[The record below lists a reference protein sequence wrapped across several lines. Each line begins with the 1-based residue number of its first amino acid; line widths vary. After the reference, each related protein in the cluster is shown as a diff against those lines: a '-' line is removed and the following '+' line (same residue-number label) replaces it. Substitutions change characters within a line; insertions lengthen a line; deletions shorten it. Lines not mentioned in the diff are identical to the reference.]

1 MAGIDNIVNQILQ
14 EAAQK
19 AEGLIA
25 QGQEKA
31 GEIAKQAQA
40 EADKLKETSLQAAR
54 KGVKDLEERAKSQS
68 ALRRR
73 QALLGAKQEIIDEII
88 DKAYKKLETQDD
100 AEYFS
105 MVAALAEK
113 AARSGDGEICFNSED
128 LERIPADFAAK
139 LDKIAAAKGGS
150 LKISKSPAKI
160 RSGFILSYGGI
171 EENCTLDAIFAEK
184 KEALRDLVNSIL
196 W

>member
-54 KGVKDLEERAKSQS
+54 KRVKDLEERAKSQS

>member
-150 LKISKSPAKI
+150 LKISKTPAKI